1 MRFLRLFLL
10 GLASIYP
17 LYWTARFLLF
27 FVPESLAGYWLGEPV
42 WVVGISY
49 LGATAVAQPGAIFPA
64 QWEALLSAILLSAL
78 ILGLRGDRYFTGAF
92 AIVVLGQS
100 VLVPFVNILVASGAD
115 AAAIAGGILSLAL
128 IVLGLCRI
136 LQLTGGSDYI
146 ERLALLSLL
155 AVLPAPFFWLALS
168 AASAVLDTRFLLLLL
183 LPVYFAANIAA
194 LLPSRRSG
202 RSSGVAWNEIL
213 ASSAVACLLII
224 AISLSSHLGGTFHS
238 QTEQSDAPVVVSR

>member
-17 LYWTARFLLF
+17 LYWTAQFLLF
-27 FVPESLAGYWLGEPV
+27 FVPESLVGYWLGEPV
-42 WVVGISY
+42 RVVGVSH
-49 LGATAVAQPGAIFPA
+49 LGATAVAQPGAIFPP
-64 QWEALLSAILLSAL
+64 QWEALLFAILFSAL

-100 VLVPFVNILVASGAD
+100 ALVPFVNILAASGAD
-115 AAAIAGGILSLAL
+115 AAAIAGGFLSLAL
-128 IVLGLCRI
+128 IVFGLWRI

-168 AASAVLDTRFLLLLL
+168 TASGFLDTRFLLLLL

-194 LLPSRRSG
+194 LLPSRLSG
-202 RSSGVAWNEIL
+202 RPSGVAWNEIL

-238 QTEQSDAPVVVSR
+238 LTEPSDAPVVVSR